1 MDLKKCKSGHF
12 FDGDKYSEC
21 PHCKNNIDKKIV
33 NTLEKKKITE
43 NRETGNL
50 TKSIYH
56 TNVSDSKSS
65 EKKYESIKTS
75 ESDETSVTFQQKN
88 VEKSYIS
95 IKKTYEYGPV
105 VGWLVGISGE
115 KYGHSYELFATS
127 NTIGSGT
134 GNVVAIDDSRL
145 CSVSH
150 GVICYQVETG
160 RFFMDSEHSDGKVK
174 INGYS
179 VSENVYV
186 NYMDVLEI
194 GASTYMLIPLCK
206 DGFSWWQNVDT
217 SEVQRTD
224 TVTENSWNIQTS
236 TSSNNI
242 VIESIDDVMYQPDTN
257 YIANY
262 EGEEQDLTSVLIS
275 SPWRCDSCN
284 ALNAMMASTCRI
296 CGNKK
301 G

>member
-1 MDLKKCKSGHF
+1 
-12 FDGDKYSEC
+12 
-21 PHCKNNIDKKIV
+21 
-33 NTLEKKKITE
+33 
-43 NRETGNL
+43 
-50 TKSIYH
+50 
-56 TNVSDSKSS
+56 
-65 EKKYESIKTS
+65 
-75 ESDETSVTFQQKN
+75 
-88 VEKSYIS
+88 
-95 IKKTYEYGPV
+95 
-105 VGWLVGISGE
+105 
-115 KYGHSYELFATS
+115 
-127 NTIGSGT
+127 
-134 GNVVAIDDSRL
+134 
-145 CSVSH
+145 
-150 GVICYQVETG
+150 
-160 RFFMDSEHSDGKVK
+160 
-174 INGYS
+174 
-179 VSENVYV
+179 
-186 NYMDVLEI
+186 MDVLEI

-217 SEVQRTD
+217 SEVQRTDTD

-275 SPWRCDSCN
+275 SPWRCDNCN